1 MEVDTLA
8 RSCLDFM
15 HNEYRITHDRV
26 FSNWNIFLLRFPNED
41 TVSLCTALKIL
52 DQKGLIEIKWA
63 SGLPYQIKLIL

>member
-1 MEVDTLA
+1 MDVDTLA
-8 RSCLDFM
+8 MTCLYFM
-15 HNEYRITHDRV
+15 HNEYCTTHDRV

-41 TVSLCTALKIL
+41 TVSLCAALKIL

>member
-1 MEVDTLA
+1 MDIDTLA
-8 RSCLDFM
+8 MSCLYFM
-15 HNEYRITHDRV
+15 HNEYCTTHDRV

-41 TVSLCTALKIL
+41 TALKIL